1 MDEILR
7 VLLPISIDGDQMFYK
22 VEVSDHIRVSPRLFD
37 LELNESVLRA
47 IKQKYD
53 GMIDPAL
60 GVVIDVAAVK
70 QIGEG
75 IIIPGDGASY
85 YETTFELL
93 VFQPE
98 LHEAITGKIKDI
110 ADFGAFITLG
120 PIDGMIHISQT
131 MDDFVSF
138 AKDKTLSGRDS
149 KRALK
154 VGDTCRARVIAVSFK
169 DVTNPKIGL
178 TMRQPGLGKLDW
190 IIAEEAPA
198 EVKEVISKKQKS
210 ISK

>member
-1 MDEILR
+1 
-7 VLLPISIDGDQMFYK
+7 MFYK
-22 VEVSDHIRVSPRLFD
+22 VEVQDHIRVSPRFFAFNV
-37 LELNESVLRA
+37 EEAVLKA
-47 IKQKYD
+47 VKQKYD
-53 GMIDPAL
+53 GMIDPQL
-60 GVVIDVAAVK
+60 GVVIDVATVK

-75 IIIPGDGASY
+75 VVIPGDGASY
-85 YETTFELL
+85 FETTFELL

-98 LHEAITGKIKDI
+98 LQEVLAGKIKDI

-131 MDDFVSF
+131 MDDFVTF

-154 VGDTCRARVIAVSFK
+154 VGDSCRARVIAVSFK

-178 TMRQPGLGKLDW
+178 TMRQPGLGKIEW
-190 IIAEEAPA
+190 IAAEEQQPA
-198 EVKEVISKKQKS
+198 QAAEKPEKGKKNE
-210 ISK
+210 

>member
-1 MDEILR
+1 
-7 VLLPISIDGDQMFYK
+7 MFYK
-22 VEVSDHIRVSPRLFD
+22 IEVNDHIRVPPRLFAFD
-37 LELNESVLRA
+37 VNEAVLKA
-47 IKQKYD
+47 VKQKYD
-53 GMIDPAL
+53 GLIDPNL
-60 GVVIDVAAVK
+60 GVVIDVANVK
-70 QIGEG
+70 EIGEG
-75 IIIPGDGASY
+75 VIIPGDGASY
-85 YETTFELL
+85 YDTTFELL
-93 VFQPE
+93 AFTPE
-98 LHEAITGKIKDI
+98 MSEVCTGKIKDI

-154 VGDTCRARVIAVSFK
+154 VGDICRARVIAVSFK

-190 IIAEEAPA
+190 ITVEEEPVKAPEEKKA
-198 EVKEVISKKQKS
+198 KKEKKE
-210 ISK
+210 

>member
-1 MDEILR
+1 
-7 VLLPISIDGDQMFYK
+7 MFYK
-22 VEVSDHIRVSPRLFD
+22 VEVKDHIRVPPRLFAFD
-37 LELNESVLRA
+37 VNEAVLRA
-47 IKQKYD
+47 VKQKYD
-53 GMIDPAL
+53 GLIDPNL
-60 GVVIDVAAVK
+60 GVVIDVAHVK
-70 QIGEG
+70 EIGEG
-75 IIIPGDGASY
+75 VIIPGDGASY
-85 YETTFELL
+85 YDTTFELL
-93 VFQPE
+93 AFTPE
-98 LHEAITGKIKDI
+98 MSEVCTGKIKDI

-190 IIAEEAPA
+190 ITAEEAAPEEKA
-198 EVKEVISKKQKS
+198 DKKAKEKEK
-210 ISK
+210 

>member
-1 MDEILR
+1 
-7 VLLPISIDGDQMFYK
+7 MFYK
-22 VEVSDHIRVSPRLFD
+22 TEVKDHIRVPPRFFAFD
-37 LELNESVLRA
+37 VNEAVLKA
-47 IKQKYD
+47 VKQKYD
-53 GMIDPAL
+53 GMIDPNL
-60 GVVIDVAAVK
+60 GVVIDVATVK
-70 QIGEG
+70 EIGEG

-85 YETTFELL
+85 YDTTFELL

-98 LHEAITGKIKDI
+98 LQEIIPGKIKDI

-138 AKDKTLSGRDS
+138 AKEKTLSGRDS
-149 KRALK
+149 KRTLRI
-154 VGDTCRARVIAVSFK
+154 GDSCRARVIAVSFK

-190 IIAEEAPA
+190 ITAEEAPA
-198 EVKEVISKKQKS
+198 PVEAKEEKKTEK
-210 ISK
+210 KAKKEKEK

>member
-1 MDEILR
+1 
-7 VLLPISIDGDQMFYK
+7 MFYK
-22 VEVSDHIRVSPRLFD
+22 VEVKDHIRVPPRLFAFD
-37 LELNESVLRA
+37 VNEAVLRA
-47 IKQKYD
+47 VKQKYD
-53 GMIDPAL
+53 GLIDPNL
-60 GVVIDVAAVK
+60 GVVIDVANVK
-70 QIGEG
+70 EIGEG
-75 IIIPGDGASY
+75 VIIPGDGASY
-85 YETTFELL
+85 YDTTFELL
-93 VFQPE
+93 AFTPE
-98 LHEAITGKIKDI
+98 MSEVCTGKIKDI

-190 IIAEEAPA
+190 ITAEEAAPEEKA
-198 EVKEVISKKQKS
+198 DKKAKEKEK
-210 ISK
+210 

>member
-1 MDEILR
+1 
-7 VLLPISIDGDQMFYK
+7 MFYK
-22 VEVSDHIRVSPRLFD
+22 VEVKDHIRVPPRLFAFD
-37 LELNESVLRA
+37 VNEAVLRA
-47 IKQKYD
+47 VKQKYD
-53 GMIDPAL
+53 GLIDPSL
-60 GVVIDVAAVK
+60 GVVIDVANVK
-70 QIGEG
+70 EIGEG
-75 IIIPGDGASY
+75 VIIPGDGASY
-85 YETTFELL
+85 YDTTFELL
-93 VFQPE
+93 AFTPE
-98 LHEAITGKIKDI
+98 MSEVCQGKIKDI

-190 IIAEEAPA
+190 ITAEDEPVEKVEEKKAK
-198 EVKEVISKKQKS
+198 KEKKNE
-210 ISK
+210 